1 MVIQGNQ
8 SCNNRAVTLLTFFG
22 IYGPYTF
29 NISVAHPT
37 EKKKVKLKMKKMK
50 LSSTRHIFCIFL
62 YGPWSPAALGN
73 FFLIC
78 RPNSGGALLRRYKH
92 SYITPTVTAEIE
104 TNSRKQESLLVFDS
118 RHNSPARGFGLSV
131 RVEKSLGHALGVL
144 DVVRHQ
150 SMLFVGGEWAAGV
163 IDIRQAAVIS
173 SGGIGI

>member
-37 EKKKVKLKMKKMK
+37 EKEKKSQIKNEKV
-50 LSSTRHIFCIFL
+50 SSTRHIFCIFL
-62 YGPWSPAALGN
+62 YGSWSPAALGN

-78 RPNSGGALLRRYKH
+78 RPNSGGALLRHYKH

-131 RVEKSLGHALGVL
+131 RVEKSLGHVLGVL